1 MEPILMRVDSRPQ
14 PLSLPHSIRPCPL
27 CAALGIKVEGSTVA
41 AGAPG
46 DTKPSPHDSDPVH
59 WAQSELHFSPDVV
72 QASILRSTA
81 RRLMLCCTRQFGKS
95 TVTAIKALQ
104 YAWTHPGSLVL
115 VAAPT
120 ARQSGEWLRHTP
132 EFLSR
137 PTSSAPSGGC
147 HCPLPP
153 PPAQSGFFY
162 EKWSPS
168 TDSALAP
175 GEPSSEADFPETVLW
190 DRYQVKAG
198 DCPRI
203 AAEFLA
209 DRGVCWGA
217 W

>member
-120 ARQSGEWLRHTP
+120 ARQSGEWLAKTR

-137 PTSSAPSGGC
+137 LKVRAPSDGHNRLSLVLPNRSRLIGLPGVAQNIRGFSGASLVIIDEAAFVPDELLQALNPMLAVSGGS
-147 HCPLPP
+147 L
-153 PPAQSGFFY
+153 SL
-162 EKWSPS
+162 
-168 TDSALAP
+168 D
-175 GEPSSEADFPETVLW
+175 
-190 DRYQVKAG
+190 
-198 DCPRI
+198 
-203 AAEFLA
+203 
-209 DRGVCWGA
+209 
-217 W
+217 